1 MTDETARKP
10 QELSAEPISLSSET
24 KASSSMRL
32 FESPESSLGSLS
44 KETTAGLIAASSDV
58 ALVIDDNG
66 IIVDVAFGSEEL
78 AKDGGDHWIGQS
90 FSETVTMESRPK
102 VEALLR
108 EAHSAT
114 STQNVR
120 WRHLNHTTAR
130 GMELPVMYSAVR
142 LNAAER
148 VATRGRSV
156 AFGRDL
162 RGTVALQQRLV
173 DAQRSMERDYWRF
186 RHAETRY
193 RHLFHV
199 ATEAVLIVEAASLKV
214 VEANPAAIRL
224 FGDKGSRLVGNP
236 LVQCFDA
243 VGGEAVL
250 AQLSGARASGR
261 ADDIHVQLPESPGGT
276 AIELVVSTTT
286 FKQDNL
292 TFFVVRLAPSRPG
305 SSSLQAASTQ
315 EMMIRMLA
323 SAPDCQVITD
333 LDGKVIWANAAF
345 LELTQLTTEEQARG
359 QSLDRWL
366 GRTGVDLSVLISN
379 LRQRNQVRLFAT
391 TLRGEYGA
399 TTEAEISAV
408 MVSHGDQ
415 SFLGF
420 SVRDVGRRL
429 STDPRAAK
437 ELPRSVGQLTEL
449 VGRVPLKEIVD
460 ETTDLIEQL
469 CIEAALELTR
479 DNRASAAEMLGL
491 SRQSLYVK
499 LRRFGLGAP
508 GPETD
513 KSSA

>member
-1 MTDETARKP
+1 
-10 QELSAEPISLSSET
+10 
-24 KASSSMRL
+24 MRL
-32 FESPESSLGSLS
+32 FESPETSLGELGPA
-44 KETTAGLIAASSDV
+44 TAAGLIAASSDV

-66 IIVDVAFGSEEL
+66 IIIDVAFGSEDL
-78 AKDGGDHWIGQS
+78 AKDGPGDWIGLP
-90 FSETVTMESRPK
+90 FTDTVTVESRPK

-108 EAHSAT
+108 DAAAGAAAGGSSA
-114 STQNVR
+114 VR
-120 WRHLNHTTAR
+120 WRHLNHPSER
-130 GMELPVMYSAVR
+130 GADIPIMYSAMR
-142 LNAAER
+142 LNVNER
-148 VATRGRSV
+148 SPSRGRSV

-162 RGTVALQQRLV
+162 RSSQALQQRLV

-199 ATEAVLIVEAASLKV
+199 ATEAVLIVEALGQKI

-224 FGDKGSRLVGNP
+224 FGDRGQRLVGSP
-236 LVQCFDA
+236 LAGCFEASDA
-243 VGGEAVL
+243 ESL
-250 AQLSGARASGR
+250 ATQLAGLRASGR
-261 ADDIHVQLPESPGGT
+261 ADDIHLHLPDTPGVQAGEVQV
-276 AIELVVSTTT
+276 AAST
-286 FKQDNL
+286 FRQDNVS
-292 TFFVVRLAPSRPG
+292 FFVVRIARTKPG
-305 SSSLQAASTQ
+305 ASSVQAVSTQ
-315 EMMIRMLA
+315 EMMLKLLG

-333 LDGKVIWANAAF
+333 LDGVIVWANPAF
-345 LELTQLTTEEQARG
+345 LELAQLTTEEQARG
-359 QSLDRWL
+359 QSLNRWL

-379 LRQRNQVRLFAT
+379 LRQRNTVRLFAT

-408 MVSHGDQ
+408 MVSQGEQ
-415 SFLGF
+415 AFLGF
-420 SVRDVGRRL
+420 SIRDVGRRL
-429 STDPRAAK
+429 SADPRASK

-508 GPETD
+508 GPEAD
-513 KSSA
+513 KSLP

>member
-1 MTDETARKP
+1 MTDRAARQPKATRANDLHETPAG
-10 QELSAEPISLSSET
+10 
-24 KASSSMRL
+24 SSMKL
-32 FESPESSLGSLS
+32 FESPDSTLGDLGPT
-44 KETTAGLIAASSDV
+44 TTAGLIAAASDV
-58 ALVIDDNG
+58 ALVLDDNG
-66 IIVDVAFGSEEL
+66 IIIDVAFGSEDL
-78 AKDGGDHWIGQS
+78 AKDGPGDWIGQP
-90 FSETVTMESRPK
+90 FTDTVTVESRPK

-108 EAHSAT
+108 DAAAPASPNA
-114 STQNVR
+114 VR
-120 WRHLNHTTAR
+120 WRHLNHPTPR
-130 GMELPVMYSAVR
+130 GTDIPVMYSAVR
-142 LNAAER
+142 LNVGER
-148 VATRGRSV
+148 SSARGRSV

-162 RGTVALQQRLV
+162 RASQALQQRLV

-199 ATEAVLIVEAASLKV
+199 ATEAVLVVESLSQKI

-224 FGDKGSRLVGNP
+224 FGDKGQRLVGSV
-236 LVQCFDA
+236 LASCFDP
-243 VGGEAVL
+243 
-250 AQLSGARASGR
+250 SGADALQTQLAGLRASGR
-261 ADDIHVQLPESPGGT
+261 ADDIRLQLPESPGQK
-276 AIELVVSTTT
+276 AIEVVVASTT
-286 FKQDNL
+286 FRQDNVA
-292 TFFVVRLAPSRPG
+292 FFVVRVGRVKPG
-305 SSSLQAASTQ
+305 TVSMQAASTQ
-315 EMMIRMLA
+315 EMMLKLLGA
-323 SAPDCQVITD
+323 APDCQVITD
-333 LDGKVIWANAAF
+333 LDGLIVWANPAF
-345 LELTQLTTEEQARG
+345 LELAQLTTEEQARG
-359 QSLDRWL
+359 QSLNRWL

-408 MVSHGDQ
+408 MVQQGDQ

-420 SVRDVGRRL
+420 CIRDVGRRL
-429 STDPRAAK
+429 SADPRASK

-499 LRRFGLGAP
+499 LRRFGLGTA
-508 GPETD
+508 GPEAD
-513 KSSA
+513 KSLP

>member
-1 MTDETARKP
+1 MTERAARKP
-10 QELSAEPISLSSET
+10 KESSALSHPET
-24 KASSSMRL
+24 QAGASMRL
-32 FESPESSLGSLS
+32 FESPETSLGELGPAMA
-44 KETTAGLIAASSDV
+44 AGLIAASSDV
-58 ALVIDDNG
+58 ALVLDDHG
-66 IIVDVAFGSEEL
+66 IIIDVAFGSEDL
-78 AKDGGDHWIGQS
+78 AKDGPGDWIGQP
-90 FSETVTMESRPK
+90 FTDTVTVESRPK

-108 EAHSAT
+108 DAAAGAAAGGSSA
-114 STQNVR
+114 VR
-120 WRHLNHTTAR
+120 WRHLNHPSER
-130 GMELPVMYSAVR
+130 GADIPIMYSAMR
-142 LNAAER
+142 LNVNER
-148 VATRGRSV
+148 SPSRGRSV

-162 RGTVALQQRLV
+162 RSSQALQQRLV

-199 ATEAVLIVEAASLKV
+199 ATEAVLIVEALGQKI

-224 FGDKGSRLVGNP
+224 FGDRGQRLVGS
-236 LVQCFDA
+236 LLAGCFEPSDA
-243 VGGEAVL
+243 DTL
-250 AQLSGARASGR
+250 ATQLAGLRASGR
-261 ADDIHVQLPESPGGT
+261 ADDIHLHLPDTPGVQAGEVQV
-276 AIELVVSTTT
+276 AAST
-286 FKQDNL
+286 FRQDNVS
-292 TFFVVRLAPSRPG
+292 FFVVRIARTKPG
-305 SSSLQAASTQ
+305 ASSVQAVSTQ
-315 EMMIRMLA
+315 EMMLKLLG

-333 LDGKVIWANAAF
+333 LDGLIVWANPAF
-345 LELTQLTTEEQARG
+345 LELAQLTTEEQARG
-359 QSLDRWL
+359 QSLNRWL
-366 GRTGVDLSVLISN
+366 GRTGVDLNVLISN
-379 LRQRNQVRLFAT
+379 LRQRNAVRLFAT

-408 MVSHGDQ
+408 MVSHGEQ

-420 SVRDVGRRL
+420 SIRDVGRRL
-429 STDPRAAK
+429 SADPRASK

-508 GPETD
+508 GPEAD
-513 KSSA
+513 KSLP